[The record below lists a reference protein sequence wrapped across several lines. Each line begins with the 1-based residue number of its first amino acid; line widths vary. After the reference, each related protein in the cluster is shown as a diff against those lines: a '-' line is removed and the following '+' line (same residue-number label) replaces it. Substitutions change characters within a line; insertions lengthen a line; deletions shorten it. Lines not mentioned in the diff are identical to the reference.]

1 MHAFALEP
9 LTADFPFAR
18 SLLVVRS
25 QRTIKRTGQ
34 TSCES
39 RYYVSSRRPEE
50 HTPTQWLG
58 LIRGHWGGVEVR
70 NHWKRDA
77 VLGEDGS
84 RSRNPNLLA
93 NVALLR
99 SAVLAVLVAC
109 RPLVSRPTSHPR
121 GGDPLPRAP
130 AARERFKEHT
140 TAERVNRLLQER
152 SGRRWAWGRK
162 GDGGV

>member
-18 SLLVVRS
+18 SLIVVRS

-39 RYYVSSRRPEE
+39 RYYVSSRLPEE

-58 LIRGHWGGVEVR
+58 FIRGHWGGVEVR

-84 RSRNPNLLA
+84 RSRQPNLLA

-99 SAVLAVLVAC
+99 SAVLAVLAEH
-109 RPLVSRPTSHPR
+109 HPEQ
-121 GGDPLPRAP
+121 PLPP
-130 AARERFKEHT
+130 WLEHFH
-140 TAERVNRLLQER
+140 AHPHHGLRLLR
-152 SGRRWAWGRK
+152 A
-162 GDGGV
+162 